1 MLPTLRLSVV
11 LAPILGC
18 GPGGA
23 SSAEAGGSATSQA
36 GDTTSSG
43 ASGRDT
49 ESASSTGIPTGSGTS
64 MGGGE
69 GTTATSTTTTAD
81 ATSSVDDTGT
91 STGGAGICED
101 PGAPGCTACDA
112 MGEPQRLF
120 GLTWNYAK
128 GEPGSGLGS
137 EELRCIVPETGSS
150 ALIAAIPGMDWLP
163 VGHNTYDPDAA
174 VLYAFAFANSD
185 NITRIFSIQTITGDL
200 LNNPPVEPTFNW
212 SGGIHVRSDGTL
224 VGVTWNPGALQEEL
238 RILDP
243 ATGVA
248 TLVAAI
254 PEIATLYQAIYAY
267 DRLAD
272 HVFMIGG
279 ANGEAGEHLF
289 VIDAMTG
296 ALISDPVFA
305 APLPWSSGIY
315 VRADGQLIGVAIDG
329 MKQLQRLLTIDPTT
343 AETGVIAEIP
353 DLGPLLLGASV
364 YDELHN
370 TLFVVDDQF
379 RLVQIDATSGDVLAS
394 PKLATPP
401 NPNAN
406 YNWSG
411 GLHIR

>member
-11 LAPILGC
+11 LALTLAC
-18 GPGGA
+18 GQPGAGA
-23 SSAEAGGSATSQA
+23 TEASQTGDLASTGATSGDTEAASATGVPTGSAAATSDSE
-36 GDTTSSG
+36 DTTSG
-43 ASGRDT
+43 
-49 ESASSTGIPTGSGTS
+49 STD
-64 MGGGE
+64 
-69 GTTATSTTTTAD
+69 D
-81 ATSSVDDTGT
+81 ATSSAGDTGT
-91 STGGAGICED
+91 STGGDGICED
-101 PGAPGCTACDA
+101 PRAPGCTACDA

-137 EELRCIVPETGSS
+137 EELRCIVPETGTS
-150 ALIAAIPGMDWLP
+150 ALLAAIPGMDWLP
-163 VGHNTYDPDAA
+163 VGIDTYDRDTAI
-174 VLYAFAFANSD
+174 LYALAFANSD
-185 NITRIFSIQTITGDL
+185 NITRIFSIQTITGTL
-200 LNNPPVEPTFNW
+200 LNNPPVEPKFNW
-212 SGGIHVRSDGTL
+212 SGGIHVRSDGIL
-224 VGVTWNPGALQEEL
+224 VGVTWNADELQEEL

-243 ATGVA
+243 ATGAA

-267 DRLAD
+267 DRMAD
-272 HVFMIGG
+272 HVLMIGG

-296 ALISDPVFA
+296 ALISDPVFT

-315 VRADGQLIGVAIDG
+315 VRADGQLIGVASDG
-329 MKQLQRLLTIDPTT
+329 MNQMQRLLTIDPMT
-343 AETGVIAEIP
+343 AKTGMIAEIP

-379 RLVQIDATSGDVLAS
+379 RLVQINATSGELLAS